1 MGNKIFVAV
10 VTLLWGATMS
20 WLLVAKILPPFFNGD
35 PPSTGTL
42 LKNQAVAWSI
52 EVDGAPVGYAVSQA
66 VAGALDATEIH
77 SRVSLTSIP
86 LKEIA
91 PHWMANLVQNLG
103 DIQLEMRTRTTI
115 DPLGR
120 LASFDTKVWV
130 NELPSAIRMLG
141 SVREGALQIKLQAGD
156 FKRRFEYPW
165 PKDAWLGRELTPD
178 AKLLQVYVGRKWQR
192 EVYSPFS
199 APQNPIEMVEAEVV
213 EERPIL
219 HQGRL
224 VNARLVEYRTLTGA
238 GIAADNRLRSS
249 VWVAEDGTV
258 LRQDAYFMNVRLRF
272 ERLDDEQAREMAG
285 SQLDLASEATVLPDA
300 VE

>member
-66 VAGALDATEIH
+66 VAGALDAIEIH

-91 PHWMANLVQNLG
+91 PHWMANLVQNIG

-115 DPLGR
+115 
-120 LASFDTKVWV
+120 
-130 NELPSAIRMLG
+130 ELPGTNA
-141 SVREGALQIKLQAGD
+141 ALISRQ
-156 FKRRFEYPW
+156 
-165 PKDAWLGRELTPD
+165 
-178 AKLLQVYVGRKWQR
+178 
-192 EVYSPFS
+192 
-199 APQNPIEMVEAEVV
+199 VV
-213 EERPIL
+213 EVDPEDL
-219 HQGRL
+219 EAAL
-224 VNARLVEYRTLTGA
+224 ARDA
-238 GIAADNRLRSS
+238 GGDH
-249 VWVAEDGTV
+249 V
-258 LRQDAYFMNVRLRF
+258 Q
-272 ERLDDEQAREMAG
+272 
-285 SQLDLASEATVLPDA
+285 P
-300 VE
+300 